1 MTYPE
6 TLTQKPERH
15 EAWLLFQPSDL
26 DGELV
31 GWTRLDYSYI
41 EVEYVFQRTEM
52 HVAADRPYQWVS
64 DEDIEQALKDFYSDK
79 TILTLTI
86 S

>member
-6 TLTQKPERH
+6 TLTQNPERH
-15 EAWLLFQPSDL
+15 EAFLLFQPYNS
-26 DGELV
+26 DGELMN
-31 GWTRLDYSYI
+31 WTKLEFSYT
-41 EVEYVFQRTEM
+41 EVEYLFKRTEM
-52 HVAADRPYQWVS
+52 HIEADRPYEWVS

>member
-6 TLTQKPERH
+6 TLTQKPGRQ
-15 EAWLLFQPSDL
+15 EAWLLFQPYNS

-31 GWTRLDYSYI
+31 GWTRLTYSYI
-41 EVEYVFQRTEM
+41 EIEYVFKRTEM
-52 HVAADRPYQWVS
+52 HIDADRPYPWVS

-79 TILTLTI
+79 TIKTLTI